1 MRLANVGSLELAKLE
16 VGVTARGRA
25 ATASVAPFDFLVAF
39 AFAFDTFPVLGDESA
54 LSCIQPSQIGW
65 SATSSRG

>member
-1 MRLANVGSLELAKLE
+1 VRVANVGSLELANLE
-16 VGVTARGRA
+16 VGVTARGPA
-25 ATASVAPFDFLVAF
+25 DTASVAPLDFLF